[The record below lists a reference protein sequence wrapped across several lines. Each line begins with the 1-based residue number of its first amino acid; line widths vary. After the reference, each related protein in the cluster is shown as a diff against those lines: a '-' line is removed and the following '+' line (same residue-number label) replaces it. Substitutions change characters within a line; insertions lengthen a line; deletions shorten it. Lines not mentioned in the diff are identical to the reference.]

1 MSPSPPAGRES
12 REAPLQPVS
21 SPFKGATAS
30 VLPPMDLREGDHI
43 TTGDAAR
50 SKLGFDSAPA
60 APLSQPLAGPTERS
74 AKGLDGTT
82 WSRDRPPIQTVE
94 IALSGGAKDESNAK
108 ISGNPRRTQAAH
120 SPRGSS
126 FRFDT
131 SYSLSPQRGHTR

>member
-1 MSPSPPAGRES
+1 MSPTPPAGKEP

-30 VLPPMDLREGDHI
+30 VLPPMDLQEGDHI
-43 TTGDAAR
+43 TTGDAVR
-50 SKLGFDSAPA
+50 SRLSFDSAPA
-60 APLSQPLAGPTERS
+60 TPLSQPLAGPT
-74 AKGLDGTT
+74 KGSTKGPAGTT
-82 WSRDRPPIQTVE
+82 WSRGRPPVQTVE

-108 ISGNPRRTQAAH
+108 INGSPRRTRAAH

-126 FRFDT
+126 FRFGT